1 MYFSQ
6 STIPITNSTN
16 TTITNTQLNSTINL
30 ISREHAYLYA
40 GGILLCAF
48 ISMLINTPFILYA
61 IQMGL
66 RIHLTCR
73 SMVYKKVAF
82 V

>member
-6 STIPITNSTN
+6 STISMANGTSATV
-16 TTITNTQLNSTINL
+16 TNTQSDSTISL

-40 GGILLCAF
+40 GGILTCAF

-73 SMVYKKVAF
+73 SMVYKKVACI
-82 V
+82 